1 MDENRLTINDYVE
14 KKLSA
19 KIAELEVQLAKA
31 EFSIL
36 VLREETEK
44 LKKDLDND
52 QKSNKED

>member
-19 KIAELEVQLAKA
+19 KIAELEVQLARA
-31 EFSIL
+31 EFNIL

-44 LKKDLDND
+44 LKKDLDAERKANE
-52 QKSNKED
+52 ED